1 MESPCPAAGES
12 YPAGL
17 KEDAAAALLLSS
29 LKHQELS
36 YQTAME
42 LEDLKHKFGI
52 TTQYRHL
59 HPQPQIRVNHDIG
72 EDLVAV
78 PSPAT
83 VVPSAI
89 YSTHLPEF
97 GCYATPPPELPPIP
111 MLHGRIRQCSKPYE
125 KQLTESDVKDS
136 QNRLTLSK
144 DYVKFHLES
153 MLEPEENLREGINVT
168 TYDSQG
174 NTYDMVFKIWAGK
187 MHVLTAGWKKF
198 YQQHCLRAHDD
209 WVTLW
214 MFRHS
219 RTERLCFAIT
229 SRTMQL

>member
-1 MESPCPAAGES
+1 MENPNAAAGGS

-29 LKHQELS
+29 LKQQELS

-42 LEDLKHKFGI
+42 LEDLKRKFGI
-52 TTQYRHL
+52 TNQNLLL
-59 HPQPQIRVNHDIG
+59 HPQPLTRENHDVG
-72 EDLVAV
+72 EDPVVV
-78 PSPAT
+78 PSPVT
-83 VVPSAI
+83 VVQSAI
-89 YSTHLPEF
+89 YSTSEF
-97 GCYATPPPELPPIP
+97 GCRATPPLELPPIP

-144 DYVKFHLES
+144 DYVRFDLLH
-153 MLEPEENLREGINVT
+153 MLGPKENLEEGINVT

-229 SRTMQL
+229 SRSVQL

>member
-1 MESPCPAAGES
+1 MENPCPAAGES

-42 LEDLKHKFGI
+42 LEDLKRKFGI

-59 HPQPQIRVNHDIG
+59 HPQPQIRINHDIG

-97 GCYATPPPELPPIP
+97 RCYATPPPELPPIP

-209 WVTLW
+209 WVALW